1 VSAAYFLGLD
11 ISTTGSKALLV
22 NENGVIV
29 ATTTSPHTL
38 YTPRPLWSEQDP
50 HEWWKVVSVSI
61 RSVLQQTGASGES
74 VQGSRLDG
82 ADARAGAAGWGWGG
96 AASKVYNTSTGS
108 GSINLPFTLIAH
120 GDILVMKPGLST
132 IHLHLGVSKFRIF
145 LGDKS

>member
-1 VSAAYFLGLD
+1 MVA
-11 ISTTGSKALLV
+11 
-22 NENGVIV
+22 GVQ
-29 ATTTSPHTL
+29 HG
-38 YTPRPLWSEQDP
+38 
-50 HEWWKVVSVSI
+50 
-61 RSVLQQTGASGES
+61 GAEGAPAGGGER
-74 VQGSRLDG
+74 GKRAGGGPDR